1 MYMYICIYIVYLCI
15 IAISKNSMYITK
27 PIYIHICMHHVCVD
41 SIYIYMEHLV
51 GPLLPQLWHHKK
63 GFITEKHRLDGP

>member
-1 MYMYICIYIVYLCI
+1 M
-15 IAISKNSMYITK
+15 
-27 PIYIHICMHHVCVD
+27 CVD

-63 GFITEKHRLDGP
+63 GFALRNIASMDLKSWLIRSGIHLCLFPPIDSDAICYEKSSNATQ